1 MDQFIRIPETHLPT
15 GLVVPPFA
23 VGTYLCSK
31 GPDGR
36 AAVTAE
42 GKPWTRITYAD
53 AVQACAAAGYEL
65 LCESQWLALAWTACR
80 YPDNWAGYASRSRV
94 VLQGIRKGRL
104 TSPQPGLHN
113 PEHMHE
119 HRWLRVTHEHSLC
132 DLNGNAWQWVFDDI
146 QGDRHGLTGD
156 LAADS
161 PSLTTQPH
169 PSHTHG
175 MGWSP
180 YPGKTPRKPAMALA
194 RGGGFMAGKDAGI
207 FGLQCAVATAP
218 YVSVG
223 FRCTRP
229 IA

>member
-1 MDQFIRIPETHLPT
+1 MDQFVRIPETHLPT
-15 GLVVPPFA
+15 GLVIPPFA

-36 AAVTAE
+36 AVVTAE
-42 GKPWTRITYAD
+42 GKPWTRIPYAD
-53 AVQACAAAGYEL
+53 AVQACLDAGYEL
-65 LCESQWLALAWTACR
+65 LAESQWLALGWIACR
-80 YPDNWAGYASRSRV
+80 YHSNWTGYAGGSAS
-94 VLQGIRKGRL
+94 VLQGIRKGLL

-119 HRWLRVTHEHSLC
+119 HRWLQVTHEHSLC

-146 QGDRHGLTGD
+146 QGDRFGLTGD
-156 LAADS
+156 IDADS

-169 PSHTHG
+169 PRHTHG

-180 YPGKTPRKPAMALA
+180 KPDKAQKNQPMALA

-207 FGLQCAVATAP
+207 FGLQCALSTAGF
-218 YVSVG
+218 VSVG

-229 IA
+229 L

>member
-15 GLVVPPFA
+15 GLVVEPFA
-23 VGTYLCSK
+23 VGVYLCSK
-31 GPDGR
+31 GGDGR
-36 AAVTAE
+36 AVVTAE
-42 GKPWTRITYAD
+42 GKPWTRITYAE
-53 AVQACAAAGYEL
+53 AIQACADAGYEL
-65 LCESQWLALAWTACR
+65 LTESQWLALAWTVCR
-80 YPDNWAGYASRSRV
+80 YPDNWTGHAAENCS

-104 TSPQPGLHN
+104 SSPQPGLHN

-146 QGDRHGLTGD
+146 QGHANGTTSN
-156 LAADS
+156 LAANS

-169 PSHTHG
+169 PRLTHG

-180 YPGKTPRKPAMALA
+180 SPDTTPKNPPMALA

-207 FGLQCAVATAP
+207 FGLQCAVASAA